1 MSPGKIVPKI
11 RTLIIEDEAPARD
24 LLKVFL
30 SDIEHIDLI
39 GECSDGF
46 SGLKAINENKPD
58 LVILDIQMPKLTG
71 FELIELLDEIP
82 EIIFTTA
89 YDQFA
94 IKAFELNAVDYLM
107 KPFAKSR
114 LRQAIEKVTERFAIK
129 AKQTPGIQK
138 MVEQLHNEQATLD
151 RIVVKSGSN
160 IHVIPVED
168 IEQLEAQD
176 DYVMIHTHE
185 GRFMKKETMGF
196 LEQHLPQEQFIRI
209 HRSHIVNINQ
219 IQRIEQYGKESYML
233 MLKNGNQVNVSKSRI
248 KDLKRELDF

>member
-1 MSPGKIVPKI
+1 MSPSTNMTKI

-24 LLKVFL
+24 LLKAFL
-30 SDIEHIDLI
+30 SEMPQIDII

-71 FELIELLDEIP
+71 FELIELLEEIP

-114 LRQAIEKVTERFAIK
+114 LHQAIEKVAERYAVK
-129 AKQTPGIQK
+129 ANQTPAIQK
-138 MVEQLHNEQATLD
+138 MVDQIHHEQNTLD

-160 IHVIPVED
+160 IHVIPIDD

-176 DYVMIHTHE
+176 DYVMIHTAD
-185 GRFMKKETMGF
+185 GRFMKKETMGY

-219 IQRIEQYGKESYML
+219 IQRIEQYGKESYLL